1 MPRDGLAEA
10 LRPYNDDRSAGGM
23 VMPSTAKVERLPL
36 DTKARKERQLA
47 AKWARRDELMR
58 QVRDL
63 DREIAPLQREVS
75 LGRGYLFTVGREA
88 LERGMRRDD

>member
-1 MPRDGLAEA
+1 MT
-10 LRPYNDDRSAGGM
+10 RPCQ
-23 VMPSTAKVERLPL
+23 VERLPL
-36 DTKARKERQLA
+36 DAKARKERQLA

-75 LGRGYLFTVGREA
+75 LGRGYLFSVSREI
-88 LERGMRRDD
+88 LQRPEKRDD